1 MSKTQFYS
9 FTDDMVQKIEDTLVL
24 LETAYHTEGK
34 ITDFKTYHQLS
45 KSLSEVLNAYLVYRL
60 PIAGVENDDRV
71 KIVST
76 LAMNAISMPEEFEPK
91 VRITFDSG
99 VKKWP

>member
-1 MSKTQFYS
+1 MSATKFYS
-9 FTDDMVQKIEDTLVL
+9 FTDDIVQKIEDTIVL
-24 LETAYHTEGK
+24 LETSYHTEGK

-45 KSLSEVLNAYLVYRL
+45 KRLSEVLNAYLVYRL
-60 PIAGVENDDRV
+60 PIARVEKDDRV
-71 KIVST
+71 KIVT
-76 LAMNAISMPEEFEPK
+76 TMAMNAIEMPEEFKPK